1 MSISLLTFGCRLNAH
16 ESDAMEH
23 LARQAHARSNNGP
36 DSPTQTIIVNTCTV
50 TAEAERQARQAIRRA
65 HRENPEAHIIVTGCA
80 SERAQEM
87 WAALPGVTKVIPNQE
102 KTTPSTWGLPEELGL
117 TPPPSRY
124 IRALLQV
131 QQGCDNDCTF
141 CVIPAGRG
149 HSTSMGIDEILPK
162 ARALVEAGHREIVLT
177 GVDIASWQHKD
188 SRLGHL
194 CRTILDHVPEIARLR
209 LSSIDPMILT
219 PETGDPALWDLIA
232 NEPRFM
238 PHLHLS
244 LQAGSDLILKRMK
257 RRHSTKDVATLIQH
271 ARKLRPDI
279 GFGADVIAGFPTE
292 TDALFEETFQFL
304 KEQAIPFL
312 HVFPY
317 SERPGT
323 PAARMPAMPRALRQE
338 RAAKLRTLGEA
349 NRDHF
354 LNRFIGRETT
364 VLMESPTTGHTP
376 EFAAFTLV
384 AGADTPKR
392 EGTRG
397 MLEKIR
403 ITGAHEG
410 MLFAEII

>member
-1 MSISLLTFGCRLNAH
+1 MSVTLLTFGCRLNAH

-23 LARQAHARSNNGP
+23 LARQGQAQDGE
-36 DSPTQTIIVNTCTV
+36 TIIVNTCTV
-50 TAEAERQARQAIRRA
+50 TAEAERQARQTIRRA
-65 HRENPEAHIIVTGCA
+65 HRENPNARIIVTGCA
-80 SERAQEM
+80 SERAADA
-87 WAALPGVTKVIPNQE
+87 WAALPGVSRVIPNTE
-102 KTTPSTWGLPEELGL
+102 KTRPSTWGLPEEAGH

-149 HSTSMGIDEILPK
+149 QSTSMPPEKIIPK
-162 ARALVEAGHREIVLT
+162 ARALTEAGHCEIVLT
-177 GVDIASWQHKD
+177 GVDIASWQRGHMG
-188 SRLGHL
+188 LGQL
-194 CRTILDHVPEIARLR
+194 CRHLLDEVPEIARLR

-219 PETGDPALWDLIA
+219 PDTGDRALWDLIA

-257 RRHSTKDVATLIQH
+257 RRHSTSDVAGLIEQV
-271 ARKLRPDI
+271 RRLRPDT

-292 TDALFEETFQFL
+292 TDALFQETHDFL
-304 KEQAIPFL
+304 AEQAIPFL

-323 PAARMPAMPRALRQE
+323 PAARMPAMPKAIRQE
-338 RAAKLRTLGEA
+338 RAARLRALGQTV
-349 NRDHF
+349 RDDF
-354 LNRFIGRETT
+354 LARFVGQEKT

-376 EFAAFTLV
+376 EFAAFILSE
-384 AGADTPKR
+384 AQPSH
-392 EGTRG
+392 RG
-397 MLEKIR
+397 RLERIR
-403 ITGAHEG
+403 ITGLKDG
-410 MLFAEII
+410 MLMAEIP